1 MPAKTK
7 RSTSAEVEAFASGL
21 DEFTRALRTA
31 RGRFNRAPVKPELS
45 ASQFHLLEPLAG
57 SDGPL
62 AVCALADAAGVAA
75 PTATRMLDGLARDG
89 FVERRHS
96 ESDRRSVLVS
106 LTERGEAAVENAH
119 EVIETWRREVFERL
133 KPEER
138 EPAARLL
145 ARLAEVLEEDL

>member
-1 MPAKTK
+1 MAAIADVQQ
-7 RSTSAEVEAFASGL
+7 RFSAGWESF
-21 DEFTRALRTA
+21 FRTTRRLRA
-31 RGRFNRAPVKPELS
+31 RAGRFPGELTLP
-45 ASQFHLLEPLAG
+45 QYHLLEALREDSELPVG
-57 SDGPL
+57 E
-62 AVCALADAAGVAA
+62 LADRAGVAP
-75 PTATRMLDGLARDG
+75 PTATRMLDCLARDG

-106 LTERGEAAVENAH
+106 LTDRGEAAVENAH
-119 EVIETWRREVFERL
+119 DVIEAWRREVFERL

>member
-1 MPAKTK
+1 MAAIADVQQ
-7 RSTSAEVEAFASGL
+7 RFSAGWESF
-21 DEFTRALRTA
+21 FRTTRRLRA
-31 RGRFNRAPVKPELS
+31 RAGRFPGELTLP
-45 ASQFHLLEPLAG
+45 QYHLLEALRETPELPVG
-57 SDGPL
+57 E
-62 AVCALADAAGVAA
+62 LADHAGVAP
-75 PTATRMLDGLARDG
+75 PTATRMLDCLARDG

>member
-1 MPAKTK
+1 VAAIADTQQ
-7 RSTSAEVEAFASGL
+7 RFSTGWESF
-21 DEFTRALRTA
+21 FRTTRRLRA
-31 RGRFNRAPVKPELS
+31 RAGKFPGELTLP
-45 ASQFHLLEPLAG
+45 QYHLLEALRDIDELPVG
-57 SDGPL
+57 E
-62 AVCALADAAGVAA
+62 LADRAGVAP
-75 PTATRMLDGLARDG
+75 PTATRMLDCLARDG

-106 LTERGEAAVENAH
+106 LTTRGQAAVETAH

-133 KPEER
+133 RPDER